1 MKREQARVIADSYSE
16 QCEAGVRHWGVIDQ
30 ADQECREFLFFNT
43 DYCDDDLPPEEDG
56 ISCFGYIDFIKE
68 GEPLEKYMDF
78 VMCAIE
84 RPSEAKYEINSL
96 IEANF
101 VRWFFGG
108 GQETADGQC
117 DLGDIYRIGTDA
129 MRGKVANVNG
139 SEYRYGYAPIEKDAE
154 EAVKWYR
161 RAADQG
167 NATAQYSL
175 GRSYDYGEGVEKDAE
190 EAVKWYRK
198 AAEQGNA
205 TAQSSLGWNYDN
217 GEGVEKDAEEA
228 VKWYR
233 KAADQ
238 GDAPAQYN
246 LGWSYDNGEG
256 VEKDAEEA
264 VKWYRKAADQG
275 DAPAQYNL
283 GLNYDNGEG
292 VEKDAEEAV
301 KWYRKAADQG
311 IASAQKNL
319 GWVLFDRG
327 DLEGAEKVIR
337 KGLSELEELHGNGDH
352 EDTLEFLNQL
362 SVIKITR
369 NKKAIDEIEKL
380 SRRAIASSERL
391 LGPGDDMTL
400 GLSGNFIIFLKQI
413 NRHEEAAECGYQA
426 YIDSKKVNGLDSP
439 MTMQLLNVYA
449 GALKSNGDLEGAISC
464 LKESFAHSE
473 KTRDALSYNLA
484 CYECLNENYE
494 EAKTLIFEHIE
505 RCPEAKEIALSD
517 SDLEG
522 IRDSIRKI

>member
-205 TAQSSLGWNYDN
+205 TAQCSLGWSYNN

-238 GDAPAQYN
+238 GNAT
-246 LGWSYDNGEG
+246 
-256 VEKDAEEA
+256 
-264 VKWYRKAADQG
+264 
-275 DAPAQYNL
+275 AQYNL

>member
-161 RAADQG
+161 KAADQG
-167 NATAQYSL
+167 NATAQYNL
-175 GRSYDYGEGVEKDAE
+175 GLSYDY
-190 EAVKWYRK
+190 
-198 AAEQGNA
+198 
-205 TAQSSLGWNYDN
+205 
-217 GEGVEKDAEEA
+217 
-228 VKWYR
+228 
-233 KAADQ
+233 
-238 GDAPAQYN
+238 
-246 LGWSYDNGEG
+246 
-256 VEKDAEEA
+256 
-264 VKWYRKAADQG
+264 
-275 DAPAQYNL
+275 
-283 GLNYDNGEG
+283 GEG

-311 IASAQKNL
+311 IAAAQKNL